1 MPHETSEL
9 DKNVLQQCIRLTAW
23 LVSRVLLL
31 IVFFGI
37 FLPVGFIMRVFGS
50 DPLHRKL
57 ESTAS
62 SYYRPSKQR
71 AREHMDKPF

>member
-1 MPHETSEL
+1 MRHETSES
-9 DKNVLQQCIRLTAW
+9 DKKCHHKYARLAAW
-23 LVSRVLLL
+23 FMSRTILI

-62 SYYRPSKQR
+62 SYYRPSKER